1 MMRYDPKTQRLETDA
16 GELIKE
22 ISCPLSK
29 KWDQL
34 MPWAEDWAQSIGQ
47 NPPGLELGGE
57 WYSWAQLEERGLQP
71 PEPVPARKKYCGSCQ
86 KCVIDVNSYTE
97 AQIQA
102 VCEVD
107 KQACIHLRLNHPELT
122 VVNAEAEEDSRAC
135 GYEGVSRRGLPIV
148 QTARSLAALED
159 GVRRGYRP
167 LFVSTEP
174 QGKVKSKFG
183 IICSTEQKYVQSYT
197 DFRLSTGIAGSE
209 SDESVVVT
217 IWHDRDRHPSPLAA
231 YLIPPALS
239 IGARVYIADVIEEI
253 VARTW
258 NQGDSYRLTES
269 EATWEGDGF
278 AIDPPRVSEVVG

>member
-34 MPWAEDWAQSIGQ
+34 MPWADDWAQSIGQ
-47 NPPGLELGGE
+47 NPSGLELGGE

-107 KQACIHLRLNHPELT
+107 EQACIHLRLNHPELT

-148 QTARSLAALED
+148 QTARTLAALED

-174 QGKVKSKFG
+174 QGRVKSKFG
-183 IICSTEQKYVQSYT
+183 IVCWPQQKYVMNYR
-197 DFRLSTGIAGSE
+197 DFRQPTGITGGE
-209 SDESVVVT
+209 SDECIET
-217 IWHDRDRHPSPLAA
+217 MIWHDRDRHSSPLAA
-231 YLIPPALS
+231 YLVPATLNK
-239 IGARVYIADVIEEI
+239 GDRVYLADVIEEI
-253 VARTW
+253 VASTW

-269 EATWEGDGF
+269 EATW
-278 AIDPPRVSEVVG
+278 

>member
-1 MMRYDPKTQRLETDA
+1 MRYDPKTQRLETDA

-34 MPWAEDWAQSIGQ
+34 MPWADDWAQSIGQ
-47 NPPGLELGGE
+47 NPSGLELGGE

-107 KQACIHLRLNHPELT
+107 EQACIHLRLNHPELT
-122 VVNAEAEEDSRAC
+122 VVNVGTEEDGRAC
-135 GYEGVSRRGLPIV
+135 GYEGVSRQGLPIV
-148 QTARSLAALED
+148 QTARTLAALED
-159 GVRRGYRP
+159 GVRRGCRP

-174 QGKVKSKFG
+174 QGKVKSKLS

-209 SDESVVVT
+209 SDESVEIT
-217 IWHDRDRHPSPLAA
+217 IWHDRDRDPSPLAA
-231 YLIPPALS
+231 YLIPPTLS

-278 AIDPPRVSEVVG
+278 AIDPPRVSSIVG

>member
-1 MMRYDPKTQRLETDA
+1 MRYDPKTQRLETDA

-34 MPWAEDWAQSIGQ
+34 MPWADDWAQSIGQ
-47 NPPGLELGGE
+47 NPSGLELGGE

-107 KQACIHLRLNHPELT
+107 EQACIHLRLNHPELT
-122 VVNAEAEEDSRAC
+122 VVNVATEEDGRAC

-148 QTARSLAALED
+148 QTARTLAALED

-174 QGKVKSKFG
+174 QGRVKSKFG
-183 IICSTEQKYVQSYT
+183 IVCWPQQKYVMNYR
-197 DFRLSTGIAGSE
+197 DFRQPTGITGGE
-209 SDESVVVT
+209 SDECIET
-217 IWHDRDRHPSPLAA
+217 MIWHDRDRHPSPLAA
-231 YLIPPALS
+231 YLEPPTLNNGDRAYL
-239 IGARVYIADVIEEI
+239 ADVIEEI
-253 VARTW
+253 VASTW

-269 EATWEGDGF
+269 EATWGGDGF
-278 AIDPPRVSEVVG
+278 AIDPPRVIEALG